1 MRCGPVS
8 FRFRSRTWLVAVL
21 VWAVALAGAI
31 LELLSGS
38 VNMTPGEFWSALLG
52 VGQRADML
60 LLWEFRMP
68 RAVTGL
74 AVGACLGA
82 SGCLFQSLS
91 RNALGSPEIIGLTGG
106 AGLGAV
112 AFVIIFG
119 SFGWGTALGAAIG
132 CLGAALLTWALS
144 PRGFGGGNRLVLIGL
159 GVASLIQPVTVLLLT
174 RADSDSA
181 TSARLWLTGTLNARN
196 WSHAVVGAVLFVVIL
211 PLALVI
217 SRHLDAAA
225 PGEDFAAGLG
235 VSRRFVQWM
244 ATSTGVAL
252 TAAAVAVAGP
262 VSFVALAGPHV
273 ARRLLRGPTAP
284 AGVAAGTGAA
294 LLVLADLIGANL
306 PNGLQLP
313 VGVTA
318 GLLGGGYLLL
328 LLNGQ
333 ERKR

>member
-1 MRCGPVS
+1 MRVAGPLS
-8 FRFRSRTWLVAVL
+8 FAARMSLRQCTAWAALIALVTWVVAVL

-112 AFVIIFG
+112 ASVIIFG

-159 GVASLIQPVTVLLLT
+159 GVASLIQPVTVLLLP

-235 VSRRFVQWM
+235 VSRRFTQWV

-252 TAAAVAVAGP
+252 TAAAVAVA
-262 VSFVALAGPHV
+262 A
-273 ARRLLRGPTAP
+273 ARSTKACW
-284 AGVAAGTGAA
+284 
-294 LLVLADLIGANL
+294 
-306 PNGLQLP
+306 
-313 VGVTA
+313 
-318 GLLGGGYLLL
+318 
-328 LLNGQ
+328 
-333 ERKR
+333 

>member
-106 AGLGAV
+106 AGLGASGPSGGAQPWERPSV
-112 AFVIIFG
+112 AWGRRCSPGRCRRVASAAATG
-119 SFGWGTALGAAIG
+119 SF
-132 CLGAALLTWALS
+132 S
-144 PRGFGGGNRLVLIGL
+144 
-159 GVASLIQPVTVLLLT
+159 
-174 RADSDSA
+174 SA
-181 TSARLWLTGTLNARN
+181 
-196 WSHAVVGAVLFVVIL
+196 
-211 PLALVI
+211 
-217 SRHLDAAA
+217 
-225 PGEDFAAGLG
+225 
-235 VSRRFVQWM
+235 
-244 ATSTGVAL
+244 
-252 TAAAVAVAGP
+252 
-262 VSFVALAGPHV
+262 
-273 ARRLLRGPTAP
+273 
-284 AGVAAGTGAA
+284 
-294 LLVLADLIGANL
+294 
-306 PNGLQLP
+306 
-313 VGVTA
+313 
-318 GLLGGGYLLL
+318 
-328 LLNGQ
+328 
-333 ERKR
+333 